1 MSDPADNSKAV
12 FKVLI
17 KGTVDQVWRE
27 LTKTDEL
34 QKSMFNSR
42 LHTPGLAPG
51 NPLCMRSPSGRF
63 TNVVGNILEVE
74 KPVRFV
80 HTFRFTTTDDPPST
94 VVYDLREVEG
104 GVEFTLT
111 VLDLP
116 VGTKTEKQMRSG
128 GNFIVNT
135 MKSVVETG
143 KPPLGPRLLFALFAL
158 MEPFGPAKAKS
169 ESWTF
174 DRVKKEAMAR

>member
-1 MSDPADNSKAV
+1 MSEPTDKSKAV

-34 QKSMFNSR
+34 QQAMFNSR
-42 LHTPGLAPG
+42 LHTPGLAVG

-63 TNVVGNILEVE
+63 TNVIGNILEIE
-74 KPVRFV
+74 KPVRFA
-80 HTFRFTTTDDPPST
+80 HTFRFTTADDPPST
-94 VVYDLREVEG
+94 IVYDLREVEG

-128 GNFIVNT
+128 GKFIVNN
-135 MKSVVETG
+135 MKSIIETG
-143 KPPLGPRLLFALFAL
+143 RPSLGTRLIYL
-158 MEPFGPAKAKS
+158 MFKLIEPMGPAKAKTELWS
-169 ESWTF
+169 Y
-174 DRVKKEAMAR
+174 DVVKKAAAR

>member
-1 MSDPADNSKAV
+1 MSEPTDKSKAV

-17 KGTVDQVWRE
+17 KGTIDQVWRE
-27 LTKTDEL
+27 LTKTDEV
-34 QKSMFNSR
+34 QASMFNSR

-63 TNVVGNILEVE
+63 TNVVGNLIEVE
-74 KPVRFV
+74 RPVHFA

-128 GNFIVNT
+128 GSFIVNT
-135 MKSVVETG
+135 LKSVVETG
-143 KPPLGPRLLFALFAL
+143 KPPLGARLLFTMFKL

-169 ESWTF
+169 ESWSYE
-174 DRVKKEAMAR
+174 RVKREARA